1 MTRVVLASAS
11 SGRLKVLRQAG
22 IDPLVIVS
30 GVDEDLV
37 IEGLGTSPSA
47 GDTVC
52 ALASAKADQVASGL
66 DAALAADCVV
76 LGCDSMLFIDDELR
90 GKPAD
95 ADAARAAW
103 ATMAGRSGELYTGHS
118 ALRMRDGA
126 IVHRASEFGCTNVR
140 FGTPTDEDLS
150 AYLASGEPLRVAG
163 AFTLDGLGGWFVDG
177 IDGDP
182 SNVVGISMPLTRRML
197 ASAGLSISA
206 LWQANPVT

>member
-1 MTRVVLASAS
+1 MTRLVLASAS
-11 SGRLKVLRQAG
+11 SGRLQVLRQAG

-37 IEGLGTSPSA
+37 VANLGAVPSA

-52 ALASAKADQVASGL
+52 ALAAAKADQVAGDL
-66 DAALAADCVV
+66 DPELASDCVV
-76 LGCDSMLFIDDELR
+76 IGCDSMLFIDGELR

-103 ATMAGRSGELYTGHS
+103 ATMAGRSGELYTGHCV
-118 ALRMRDGA
+118 LRLRDGA
-126 IVHRASEFGCTNVR
+126 VVHRESQFGCTTVC

-163 AFTLDGLGGWFVDG
+163 AFTLDGLGSWFVDR
-177 IDGDP
+177 IEGDP
-182 SNVVGISMPLTRRML
+182 SNVIGISVPLTRRML
-197 ASAGLSISA
+197 DNAGLSISA
-206 LWQANPVT
+206 LWQANPVA